1 MTLLGMRVIGALS
14 LAAVS
19 AAFASSC
26 SAPPRTHAD
35 AQSAVRPSKTAAAG
49 HIAQLDFGRRAAFAT
64 CLPPAC
70 PSVTPKTLASE
81 VPPTLPAPHLIELGA
96 SLGRGE
102 AIVTSDTR
110 PSNEPAPVA
119 APKPE
124 RDAEPMTKQVTVHFG
139 FGSAALSP
147 AARASIDEAASA
159 LSSARR
165 IAISGRTDS
174 VGPPEINQLLA
185 LDRANAVRD
194 HLRAHYPRLAPAV
207 TLEAKGVCCFA
218 APNDTAKGRALNRR
232 VEVVFERDAEDL

>member
-1 MTLLGMRVIGALS
+1 MRPAALRAIGGLGLAALS
-14 LAAVS
+14 T
-19 AAFASSC
+19 AFASSC
-26 SAPPRTHAD
+26 SAPPRAD
-35 AQSAVRPSKTAAAG
+35 ASAPSSALSSKTAAAG
-49 HIAQLDFGRRAAFAT
+49 PIAQLDFGRRAAFAT

-70 PSVTPKTLASE
+70 PSVTPKTLARE

-96 SLGRGE
+96 SLDHGE
-102 AIVTSDTR
+102 AVVASDTSS
-110 PSNEPAPVA
+110 SNQPAPVV

-124 RDAEPMTKQVTVHFG
+124 RDAEPMTKQVIVHFA

-147 AARASIDEAASA
+147 AARAAIDEAASA
-159 LSSARR
+159 QFSARR

-174 VGPPEINQLLA
+174 VGPAEINQSLA

-194 HLRAHYPRLAPAV
+194 HLRARYPHLAPAV

-232 VEVVFERDAEDL
+232 VEVVVERDAEDL

>member
-1 MTLLGMRVIGALS
+1 VRPAAERVIGVLGLAALS
-14 LAAVS
+14 T
-19 AAFASSC
+19 AFASSC
-26 SAPPRTHAD
+26 SAPPRTDAD
-35 AQSAVRPSKTAAAG
+35 ARSAVRSSKTAVAG
-49 HIAQLDFGRRAAFAT
+49 HIAQLDFNRRTAFAT

-70 PSVTPKTLASE
+70 PAVTRKTLADE
-81 VPPTLPAPHLIELGA
+81 VPPMLPTPRQIELGA
-96 SLGRGE
+96 SLDSGE
-102 AIVTSDTR
+102 AIVASNTR
-110 PSNEPAPVA
+110 PSIQPAPVA

-124 RDAEPMTKQVTVHFG
+124 RDAEPMTKQVVVHFG

-165 IAISGRTDS
+165 IAVSGRTDS
-174 VGPPEINQLLA
+174 VGPPEINQALA

-194 HLRAHYPRLAPAV
+194 HLRARYPHLAPAV

-218 APNDTAKGRALNRR
+218 APNDTAQGRALNRR

>member
-1 MTLLGMRVIGALS
+1 MRPAAVRGIGALG
-14 LAAVS
+14 LAALGT
-19 AAFASSC
+19 AFASSC
-26 SAPPRTHAD
+26 SVPPRTD
-35 AQSAVRPSKTAAAG
+35 AGARSVVRPSKTAAAG
-49 HIAQLDFGRRAAFAT
+49 HIAQLDFGRRATFAT

-70 PSVTPKTLASE
+70 PSVTRKTLASE

-96 SLGRGE
+96 SLDRGE
-102 AIVTSDTR
+102 AIVANDTR
-110 PSNEPAPVA
+110 PSNQPASVA
-119 APKPE
+119 APRPE
-124 RDAEPMTKQVTVHFG
+124 RDAEPMTKQVIVHFG

-147 AARASIDEAASA
+147 TARASIDEAASA
-159 LSSARR
+159 QSSARR

-174 VGPPEINQLLA
+174 VGPAEINQSLA

-194 HLRAHYPRLAPAV
+194 HLRARYPHLAPAV